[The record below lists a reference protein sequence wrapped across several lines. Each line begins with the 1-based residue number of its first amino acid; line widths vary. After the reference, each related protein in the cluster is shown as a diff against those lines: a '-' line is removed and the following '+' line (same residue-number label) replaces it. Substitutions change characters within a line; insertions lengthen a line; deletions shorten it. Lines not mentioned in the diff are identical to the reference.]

1 MTANKDWL
9 PGNHEALY
17 VKAKQAVAYL
27 TEPMNRIRMGFDMNT
42 PQGQWVETVFMP
54 AYTTF
59 TNAFE
64 VWQNPA
70 TRTAVIA
77 ATLTAAQ
84 QAFTGLFRKFYTG
97 FLFKSGKEN
106 RASFWISN
114 FKGRFVY
121 IEYIAVRGQNGEYFG
136 ILEVSHNVARYRALE
151 GDKRLLDYSKIEQR
165 N

>member
-70 TRTAVIA
+70 TRTAVRVA
-77 ATLTAAQ
+77 
-84 QAFTGLFRKFYTG
+84 G
-97 FLFKSGKEN
+97 FCHTSKAL
-106 RASFWISN
+106 
-114 FKGRFVY
+114 V
-121 IEYIAVRGQNGEYFG
+121 
-136 ILEVSHNVARYRALE
+136 NVV
-151 GDKRLLDYSKIEQR
+151 
-165 N
+165 